1 MSRKKHVSFFYNKLG
16 IGSKNTMHSDRRF
29 VLYPKYTKMQVR
41 ENDFYRV
48 PEKLSGSRQKIER
61 KNEKGKIELV
71 SKTKD

>member
-1 MSRKKHVSFFYNKLG
+1 MCHEKNVSFFYNKLG

-29 VLYPKYTKMQVR
+29 VLYPRNKMQVR

-48 PEKLSGSRQKIER
+48 PEKLSGSRQKIKR

>member
-1 MSRKKHVSFFYNKLG
+1 MCHEKNMFLFFYNKLG

-29 VLYPKYTKMQVR
+29 VLYNKMQVR

-48 PEKLSGSRQKIER
+48 PEKLSGSRQKIKR

>member
-29 VLYPKYTKMQVR
+29 VLYPRNKMQVR

-48 PEKLSGSRQKIER
+48 PEKLNGSRQKIKR

>member
-1 MSRKKHVSFFYNKLG
+1 
-16 IGSKNTMHSDRRF
+16 MHSDRRF

-48 PEKLSGSRQKIER
+48 PEKLSGSRQKIKR

>member
-1 MSRKKHVSFFYNKLG
+1 MCHEKNMFLFFYNKLG

-29 VLYPKYTKMQVR
+29 VLYNKMQVR